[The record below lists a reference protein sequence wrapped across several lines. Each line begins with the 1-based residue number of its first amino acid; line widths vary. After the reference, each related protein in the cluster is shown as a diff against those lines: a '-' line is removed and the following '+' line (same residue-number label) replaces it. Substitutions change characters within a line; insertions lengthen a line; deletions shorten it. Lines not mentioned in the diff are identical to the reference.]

1 METAASKKDI
11 INFAQKYIDFFEK
24 KFGSDKS
31 KYWFFGDDYFAKDC
45 EALGFEMDCGQAF
58 IAVDKDSWPTS
69 SVLKDN
75 LDKFTDINIIGSGL
89 YSKWRAFNHW
99 GSPLEAKEDTKQ
111 WYLILLRRLI
121 VLCSQD

>member
-11 INFAQKYIDFFEK
+11 ISFAQKYIDFFEK

-31 KYWFFGDDYFAKDC
+31 KDWFFGDDFFAKDC
-45 EALGFEMDCGQAF
+45 EALGFEMDCGLAF
-58 IAVDKDSWPTS
+58 RAVDKESWPDS
-69 SVLKDN
+69 HILQDN

-121 VLCSQD
+121 DLCSQD

>member
-1 METAASKKDI
+1 MVASKKDI
-11 INFAQKYIDFFEK
+11 ITFAQKYIDFYENR
-24 KFGSDKS
+24 FGSDES

-45 EALGFEMDCGQAF
+45 EALGFDMDCGQAF

-75 LDKFTDINIIGSGL
+75 LDKFTDISVIGSGL

-111 WYLILLRRLI
+111 WYLILLRHLI
-121 VLCSQD
+121 VLCGQD